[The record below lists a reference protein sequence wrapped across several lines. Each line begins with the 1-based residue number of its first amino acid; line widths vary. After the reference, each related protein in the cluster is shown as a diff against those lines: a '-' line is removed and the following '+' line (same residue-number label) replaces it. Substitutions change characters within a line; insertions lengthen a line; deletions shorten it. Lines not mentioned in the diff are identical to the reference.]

1 VEWVRL
7 YFRLTW
13 DSSGNDC
20 RREGNLA
27 SGRKVADLPPVGTF
41 CGKVSSSGS
50 AARVPGVFDCRTDC
64 DGVDRLDSALSAE
77 PSAVRRRL
85 CKFESVQSVLAAVN
99 RIYLP

>member
-13 DSSGNDC
+13 DSNGDDY

-27 SGRKVADLPPVGTF
+27 SRQKVAVLPLVGTF

-50 AARVPGVFDCRTDC
+50 DTRVPGVFDCRTDC

-77 PSAVRRRL
+77 PSAVGRRL